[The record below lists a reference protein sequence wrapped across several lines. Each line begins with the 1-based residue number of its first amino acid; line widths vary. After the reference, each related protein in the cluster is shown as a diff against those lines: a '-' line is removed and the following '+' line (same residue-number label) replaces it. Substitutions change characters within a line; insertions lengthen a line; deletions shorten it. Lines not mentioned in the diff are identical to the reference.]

1 MHQNPFSWGLRT
13 VPAVG
18 AYDAPQTPQSA
29 GEEETPSHSGPRSL
43 DAYSVSILA

>member
-1 MHQNPFSWGLRT
+1 MHQSPFSWGLPT
-13 VPAVG
+13 VPTVG

-29 GEEETPSHSGPRSL
+29 GEEDTPSHSCYRFL